1 MPATFVNFLLLSST
15 PQLAASLVE
24 LYQVVSPLAQQTQEL
39 TTAIS
44 QHTDFIAAWQEFLKK
59 GAEQR
64 EGEDSMESN

>member
-1 MPATFVNFLLLSST
+1 LP
-15 PQLAASLVE
+15 ASLVE

-44 QHTDFIAAWQEFLKK
+44 QHTDFIATWQEFLKK